1 MGPKHLQKELVL
13 GNHPKPAKEALDVA
27 TKTSSYE
34 GQRVKDKSIEKPM
47 CELTNR
53 CKIFNRPK
61 ASTTNPIGT
70 RTTNI
75 KDREMST
82 IKRDEC

>member
-1 MGPKHLQKELVL
+1 MGPKHLQKEPVL
-13 GNHPKPAKEALDVA
+13 GNHPAKEALDVA